1 MFCIPQEGALND
13 QTRPGAA
20 TGLALLSTNAALAQ
34 SGAQCDQVRAAVAK
48 YGYKTAKAYAQA
60 NMSPE
65 AVRAADSCI
74 KHRPAA
80 NMHVAARKRYR
91 RHRTTD

>member
-1 MFCIPQEGALND
+1 
-13 QTRPGAA
+13 
-20 TGLALLSTNAALAQ
+20 
-34 SGAQCDQVRAAVAK
+34 VRAAVAK

-91 RHRTTD
+91 RHLTTD